1 MADSVN
7 GQLIHLVEIMAALGR
22 NPDNKSRWKW
32 ADFSS
37 FRFFWFG
44 SFNLRGPKRPA
55 GARTGLAAAKR
66 KAEKRTEIEKSA
78 QQERQQSAHSPSC
91 GNKKTASQTTTKQL
105 APNKK
110 RLPSADWLH
119 PLAAGHVTRNI
130 FSKKKNSR
138 RFRICFFAIA
148 FSCYRTFN
156 HRPKKKKWLGR
167 PAHNA
172 TPRRCGR
179 RRLRPKINLKLFGP
193 ESDAVFHILALSN
206 NKRGRCFQLPNRSR
220 DLWFLPPFLLF
231 EKKKKEPFGGCL
243 FRGPRRI
250 IPAANY
256 QTQYNTNCISPA
268 GTAAAA
274 AAAAP
279 PFSCCSQL
287 EMTENRSRY
296 GVSSSRRR
304 RQVYN

>member
-130 FSKKKNSR
+130 FSKKKK
-138 RFRICFFAIA
+138 FPAVFEFASLQSLSLVIER
-148 FSCYRTFN
+148 SIIGR
-156 HRPKKKKWLGR
+156 KKKKMTRTAGAQCDAA
-167 PAHNA
+167 P
-172 TPRRCGR
+172 
-179 RRLRPKINLKLFGP
+179 LR
-193 ESDAVFHILALSN
+193 S
-206 NKRGRCFQLPNRSR
+206 
-220 DLWFLPPFLLF
+220 
-231 EKKKKEPFGGCL
+231 
-243 FRGPRRI
+243 
-250 IPAANY
+250 
-256 QTQYNTNCISPA
+256 
-268 GTAAAA
+268 
-274 AAAAP
+274 AAP
-279 PFSCCSQL
+279 PSENQL
-287 EMTENRSRY
+287 ETLWPRI
-296 GVSSSRRR
+296 GRRVPYFGPFKQQTR
-304 RQVYN
+304 PLLSTAEQITWFVIFAAIFVVWKKEKRAVRWLFISGPPKNNSCG

>member
-1 MADSVN
+1 MGRLFIISFLLIRFFQSARPETAGRSADRASPPLN
-7 GQLIHLVEIMAALGR
+7 GRRKNER
-22 NPDNKSRWKW
+22 KSKNPRNKSGNKVLI
-32 ADFSS
+32 
-37 FRFFWFG
+37 
-44 SFNLRGPKRPA
+44 LRHVETRKRPA
-55 GARTGLAAAKR
+55 KQQQNNWLQT
-66 KAEKRTEIEKSA
+66 KSDFLPPIGFI
-78 QQERQQSAHSPSC
+78 RWPPVTSPE
-91 GNKKTASQTTTKQL
+91 TFFQ
-105 APNKK
+105 
-110 RLPSADWLH
+110 
-119 PLAAGHVTRNI
+119 
-130 FSKKKNSR
+130 KKKFPPFSNLLLCN
-138 RFRICFFAIA
+138 RFLLLSNVQSSAE
-148 FSCYRTFN
+148 
-156 HRPKKKKWLGR
+156 KKKKWLGR

>member
-130 FSKKKNSR
+130 FSKKKK
-138 RFRICFFAIA
+138 FPAVFEFASLQSLSLVIER
-148 FSCYRTFN
+148 SIIGR
-156 HRPKKKKWLGR
+156 KKK
-167 PAHNA
+167 NDSD
-172 TPRRCGR
+172 GR
-179 RRLRPKINLKLFGP
+179 RTM
-193 ESDAVFHILALSN
+193 
-206 NKRGRCFQLPNRSR
+206 
-220 DLWFLPPFLLF
+220 
-231 EKKKKEPFGGCL
+231 
-243 FRGPRRI
+243 RRR
-250 IPAANY
+250 
-256 QTQYNTNCISPA
+256 
-268 GTAAAA
+268 AAAVGGASVRKSTWNSLAQNRTPCSIFWPFQTTNA
-274 AAAAP
+274 AVAFNCRTDHVICDFCRHFCCLKKRKKSRSVVVYFGAP
-279 PFSCCSQL
+279 
-287 EMTENRSRY
+287 EE
-296 GVSSSRRR
+296 
-304 RQVYN
+304 

>member
-130 FSKKKNSR
+130 FSKKKKISR
-138 RFRICFFAIA
+138 RFRICLFAIA

-156 HRPKKKKWLGR
+156 HRPKKKKMTRTAGAQCDAA
-167 PAHNA
+167 P
-172 TPRRCGR
+172 
-179 RRLRPKINLKLFGP
+179 LR
-193 ESDAVFHILALSN
+193 S
-206 NKRGRCFQLPNRSR
+206 
-220 DLWFLPPFLLF
+220 
-231 EKKKKEPFGGCL
+231 
-243 FRGPRRI
+243 
-250 IPAANY
+250 
-256 QTQYNTNCISPA
+256 
-268 GTAAAA
+268 
-274 AAAAP
+274 AAP
-279 PFSCCSQL
+279 PSENQL
-287 EMTENRSRY
+287 ETLWPRI
-296 GVSSSRRR
+296 GRRVPYFGPFKQQTR
-304 RQVYN
+304 PLLSTAEQITWFVIFAAIFVVWKKEKRAVRWLFISGPPKNNSCG